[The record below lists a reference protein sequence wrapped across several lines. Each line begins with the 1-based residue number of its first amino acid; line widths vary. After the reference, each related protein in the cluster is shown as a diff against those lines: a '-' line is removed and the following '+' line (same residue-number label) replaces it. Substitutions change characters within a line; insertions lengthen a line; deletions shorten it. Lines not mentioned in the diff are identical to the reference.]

1 MSEEKKEVP
10 KDIKVLLFGNT
21 GVGKTSIFKRYYEN
35 KFDGNYNSSIGIDF
49 QTKVIKHKNKS
60 YSIQLFDTA
69 GQERFRSITSSYFR
83 MAEYYMLVFDLTNKN
98 SLNAVP
104 DWIESLKEFIDK
116 PKYIILGNK
125 SDLERN
131 KIPDDEINDVLE
143 GQDHF
148 KINDENFIKVS
159 AKTGENIKEAFKYL
173 LDIVEQNSDENKDEE
188 IIIKNKTKKNKLKN
202 KGKKKVKCC

>member
-173 LDIVEQNSDENKDEE
+173 LDIVEQNSDENNDE
-188 IIIKNKTKKNKLKN
+188 
-202 KGKKKVKCC
+202 

>member
-1 MSEEKKEVP
+1 MSKEKNEVP
-10 KDIKVLLFGNT
+10 KDIKILLFGNT

-49 QTKVIKHKNKS
+49 QTKVIKHNNKS

-173 LDIVEQNSDENKDEE
+173 LDIVEQNSDENNDEE
-188 IIIKNKTKKNKLKN
+188 I
-202 KGKKKVKCC
+202 

>member
-1 MSEEKKEVP
+1 MSKEKNEVP
-10 KDIKVLLFGNT
+10 KDIKILLFGNT

-173 LDIVEQNSDENKDEE
+173 LDIVEQNSDENNDEE

>member
-1 MSEEKKEVP
+1 MSKEKNEVP
-10 KDIKVLLFGNT
+10 KDIKILLFGNT

-69 GQERFRSITSSYFR
+69 VQERFRSITSSYFR

-143 GQDHF
+143 CQDHF

>member
-49 QTKVIKHKNKS
+49 QTKVIKHNNKS